1 MIRISNQSKLEQIK
15 MFGKIRLVMLLALFG
30 LVVSV
35 NAQWPRPPLP
45 SSGSWSATT
54 INTSTAESYRTVNL
68 TGNVTV
74 DGTITIDGVT
84 LTINS
89 YGGSRVISRGS
100 ANSCFFKITN
110 GGRLVI
116 NGQSGT
122 ETITLDGGAKWRRAT
137 TSDGDI
143 YGYIQDCFDG
153 GSSSGVSY
161 PGVRNAVFDS
171 SNGKSSDMALIYSAN
186 SSFSLKYVVLEN
198 NYATA
203 NKGGAIR
210 CCGQKNGQITV
221 ENTIIRNC
229 QNKKGGGGA
238 VFFDNDDNSTY
249 DSGRKAT
256 FTDCEIYGCADYAE
270 TSAAGGAGGG
280 GIRTAGKAYTAL
292 TMTRCNIHH
301 CYSSRKGGGIL
312 WNVGEQN
319 GESYTMQLENCTFS
333 YNVSKFSGGGV
344 SNEGKMA
351 IEGCSFRHN
360 KALGIP
366 ASDDPTRIDGYGGG
380 LYSQTYTYAASDFT
394 SELSVDESTVIESN
408 EAIYGGGIAFMLK
421 SVSTLGDH
429 SYTMNFV
436 INGAKIYGNKAT
448 INGGAIYIEKPAGVG
463 ENYKG
468 SFVMNSGYIYGNT
481 AEDNGGAIYTEG
493 GISDTINGG
502 FIGQNEIGNPVAN
515 TAGRSGGAIYANG
528 GSVTVNNGNVK
539 NNNAMVRGGGIYSSG
554 EITLSGT
561 TSIMNNTAGN
571 SGGGVYVD
579 GDGSIKLGEGS
590 LTVME
595 NHARDHTVKSNIF
608 LPNGK
613 KLTVKSIEFNPRY
626 IGIHAG
632 ANTDCFPVIDYASP
646 ATTNTLQSIY
656 NGLLNGTCNVFDDK
670 QTYSLAYKEQW
681 GEITLSE
688 NHIYFI
694 KTPWGPLQRSTSA
707 DDLKP
712 LAAGTYEVNDVKS
725 LTAFLWHVN
734 GISTFS
740 TDEAFRTQH
749 PGAKAKMTAD
759 VPMAGYYWVP
769 IGTSAEQPF
778 TGTFDGDGHTISDLT
793 MVAANS
799 STEYGMFGHVSSGAD
814 IKNVM
819 LRDCLFTGTNDYVGS
834 LVYKMHGGTLSNC
847 QAHGIVNTAQ
857 SACTAGGL
865 VGYANGGEIHSCFS
879 NVELGGYNMGGLVGK
894 LDSGASL
901 KNSLANAKFQYAG
914 NDASKYIGGLA
925 AINNGTI
932 ANCYVREQEGGSHG
946 SATYGTLVGSNSG
959 TVSHCFCKAET
970 TPGNNVGSDSDC
982 GTYSAVF
989 DEGSYHKYRS
999 HDCKA
1004 STTGNPLECELNA
1017 WVAQTDAAKY
1027 AKWNRPT
1034 TKDINGDYPLLKMT
1048 GSNAAAETTSGNL
1061 LHYGNVNT
1069 LLAEEGNGAVWF
1081 YGAED
1086 SFNPYSGNKLY
1097 IDEDAALKQAPSKA
1111 GSINATVGITLDNSA
1126 GTEGANPTQGGTD
1139 AIDWHFFS
1147 TSLSNA
1153 PLGIAYVNSDG
1164 DEDETHYG
1172 MYATD
1177 LPQYQHTGEG
1187 YFPDTDFEGND
1198 YYNEW
1203 DFYAYHEPEYQWVN
1217 YKRNSN
1223 SHWNVDTGNRFDYP
1237 NEAVLVPGKGYL
1249 VALADPDGTLL
1260 QCAGKLNDGEI
1271 TLPLTCGGPHRRGFN
1286 LLGNPYQSYLDFE
1299 EFAKKNSQTIW
1310 NTTIPSDYS
1319 REDPDLT
1326 RPGYIIMDEDQK
1338 GYIFYAYGASANG
1351 YTAPRYLHPHQ
1362 GFIVVTQSAGNAVFN
1377 NRMREVNANGS
1388 TFRSEPQADYPL
1400 VDLLCYDEDGNRD
1413 LTVVELGRPDKGG
1426 MVKVDGL
1433 SKGKGIIYTHYGDE
1447 DYCIA
1452 FTEPG
1457 LSSVA
1462 VRFQA
1467 FEDAAFTMKWATRN
1481 GEFSYLHL
1489 IDNKMG
1495 TDVDCL
1501 ATDEY
1506 RFTASPDDYVS
1517 RFKLVFDYTGIGED
1531 MEITPA
1537 GTFAFVSGGEMV
1549 VNGSGR
1555 LEIVD
1560 LSGRVIETVDVS
1572 GVQSAVAKPA
1582 LASGIYLLRL
1592 TDGDSVK
1599 VQKIVL
1605 GE

>member
-1 MIRISNQSKLEQIK
+1 MFKKLK
-15 MFGKIRLVMLLALFG
+15 FLMLLAVFG
-30 LVVSV
+30 LTV
-35 NAQWPRPPLP
+35 NANAQYQKDLP
-45 SSGSWSATT
+45 SSGDWNTQT
-54 INTSTAESYRTVNL
+54 INTTQTVNL
-68 TGNVTV
+68 TDNVIV
-74 DGTITIDGVT
+74 NGTITIDRVT

-89 YGGSRVISRGS
+89 NGGSRVISRGS

-137 TSDGDI
+137 TSDDAI

-153 GSSSGVSY
+153 GSPSGVSY

-198 NYATA
+198 NYATV

-210 CCGQKNGQITV
+210 CCGQGKGQITV

-229 QNKKGGGGA
+229 QNMKGGGGA
-238 VFFDNDDNSTY
+238 VFFDNDSYSIY
-249 DSGRKAT
+249 DSGSKAT

-270 TSAAGGAGGG
+270 TSAGGGAGGG
-280 GIRTAGKAYTAL
+280 GIRTAGTAYTAL
-292 TMTRCNIHH
+292 TLTRCNIHH

-319 GESYTMQLENCTFS
+319 GESYTMQLKNCTFS

-366 ASDDPTRIDGYGGG
+366 PSDAPDRIEGYGGG

-421 SVSTLGDH
+421 KIENYNH
-429 SYTMNFV
+429 NYTMNFV
-436 INGAKIYGNKAT
+436 INGAKIYGNKA
-448 INGGAIYIEKPAGVG
+448 IKKGGEGGKGGAIYIEKPAEAGG
-463 ENYKG
+463 NYQG

-481 AEDNGGAIYTEG
+481 AEDNGGAILTKG
-493 GISDTINGG
+493 GISDIINGG

-515 TAGRSGGAIYANG
+515 TAGKSGGAIYANG

-539 NNNAMVRGGGIYSSG
+539 NNNAMVNGGGIYSSG

-561 TSIMNNTAGN
+561 TSIMNNTAGE
-571 SGGGVYVD
+571 SGGGVYVA
-579 GDGSIKLGEGS
+579 GSIKLGKGS

-595 NHARDHTVKSNIF
+595 NHTWDHTVKSNIF

-670 QTYSLAYKEQW
+670 QTYSLAYKGQW
-681 GEITLSE
+681 GGITLSE
-688 NHIYFI
+688 NYIYFI

-712 LAAGTYEVNDVKS
+712 LAAGSDTYEVNDVKS

-740 TDEAFRTQH
+740 TDEAFSTQH

-759 VPMAGYYWVP
+759 VPMVGYYWVP
-769 IGTSAEQPF
+769 IGTSAEPF

-799 STEYGMFGHVSSGAD
+799 GTVYGMFGSVSSGAD
-814 IKNVM
+814 IKNVV

-879 NVELGGYNMGGLVGK
+879 NVELGGYNMGGIVGK
-894 LDSGASL
+894 LDSGANL
-901 KNSLANAKFQYAG
+901 KNSHANTKFQYAG
-914 NDASKYIGGLA
+914 NNATYCIGGLA
-925 AINNGTI
+925 AINMGVI

-970 TPGNNVGSDSDC
+970 TPGNNVGSDC

-999 HDCKA
+999 HDCRA

-1017 WVAQTDAAKY
+1017 WVDAQTDAAKY

-1126 GTEGANPTQGGTD
+1126 GIEGANPTQGGTD

-1153 PLGIAYVNSDG
+1153 PLGIDYQND
-1164 DEDETHYG
+1164 THQYG
-1172 MYATD
+1172 MNDTP
-1177 LPQYQHTGEG
+1177 PQYRHTGEG
-1187 YFPDTDFEGND
+1187 YFPMGLND

-1223 SHWNVDTGNRFDYP
+1223 SHWNVDTGIRFVYT
-1237 NEAVLVPGKGYL
+1237 NEATLVPGKGYL

-1260 QCAGKLNDGEI
+1260 QCTGKLNDGEI
-1271 TLPLTCGGPHRRGFN
+1271 TLPLTCDGPHRKGFN

-1299 EFAKKNSQTIW
+1299 EFAKGNSQTIW

-1362 GFIVVTQSAGNAVFN
+1362 GFMVVTQNAGEAVFN
-1377 NRMREVNANGS
+1377 NDMREVNANGS

-1426 MVKVDGL
+1426 MAKVDGL
-1433 SKGKGIIYTHYGDE
+1433 SRGKGIIYTHYGDE

-1467 FEDAAFTMKWATRN
+1467 VEEAAFTMKWVTQN
-1481 GEFSYLHL
+1481 GAFSYLHL

-1517 RFKLVFDYTGIGED
+1517 RFKLVFDYTGVEED
-1531 MEITPA
+1531 AGTAPA
-1537 GTFAFVSGGEMV
+1537 ETFAFVAGGEMV